1 MMRYPTRMLRF
12 GKVILPGFRHFILHS
27 ERYIPHSNPQMDS
40 FKVLVDFD
48 KINCL
53 TWPELNVSL
62 RLNFGRVAQLD
73 RASAF

>member
-1 MMRYPTRMLRF
+1 
-12 GKVILPGFRHFILHS
+12 
-27 ERYIPHSNPQMDS
+27 MDS